1 MLRSHAKKI
10 PHIVKKTHLPLERT
24 FIAAF
29 RQDVAHQALQQ
40 SITVDTDLT
49 G

>member
-1 MLRSHAKKI
+1 M
-10 PHIVKKTHLPLERT
+10 KKTPVPLEGT
-24 FIAAF
+24 LIAAF
-29 RQDVAHQALQQ
+29 RADVAYQALQQ